1 MVDAYAVSVA
11 LHRSVLVFLHQDG
24 RGGIITRQANCKSEE
39 SCAEEDILLSF

>member
-1 MVDAYAVSVA
+1 MMDAYAVSVA
-11 LHRSVLVFLHQDG
+11 LHRSVVFLHQDG